1 MKVKARFVPSLRFA
15 LDGKAWYCVYDTQEK
30 KYSSFLCHTK
40 YKTKKACQRAI
51 DYYNSIDDYKR
62 SFSK

>member
-1 MKVKARFVPSLRFA
+1 MKYRFIPSMRFS

-30 KYSSFLCHTK
+30 KYSTLLFFGK
-40 YKTKKACQRAI
+40 YKTKKACQLA
-51 DYYNSIDDYKR
+51 IDDYKR

>member
-1 MKVKARFVPSLRFA
+1 MKYRFIPSMRFS
-15 LDGKAWYCVYDTQEK
+15 LDGKAYYCVYDTQEK
-30 KYSSFLCHTK
+30 KYSTLLFFGK
-40 YKTKKACQRAI
+40 YKTKKACQIAI

>member
-1 MKVKARFVPSLRFA
+1 MKYRFIPSMRFA
-15 LDGKAWYCVYDTQEK
+15 IDGKAYYCVYDTQEK
-30 KYSSFLCHTK
+30 KYSTLLFFGK
-40 YKTKKACQRAI
+40 YKTKKACKRAI